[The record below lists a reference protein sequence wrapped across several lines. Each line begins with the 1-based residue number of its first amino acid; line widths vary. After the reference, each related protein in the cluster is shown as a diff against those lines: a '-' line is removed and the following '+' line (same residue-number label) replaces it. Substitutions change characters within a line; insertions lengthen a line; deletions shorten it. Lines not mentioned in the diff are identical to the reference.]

1 MPAPAKV
8 DTNQSSPPMKTVE
21 CYATDSPSLVSHPYA
36 PWALPET
43 LRQLADNEAAGLI
56 PELIEAFRADTA
68 PRLSRMREAIANADA
83 KGFNNAAHTIM
94 GCAQQM
100 GAGAMASICQELELA
115 AMDTPASELV
125 RRLNTLEAEFA
136 EVYRAMSLWS

>member
-1 MPAPAKV
+1 
-8 DTNQSSPPMKTVE
+8 MKTVE
-21 CYATDSPSLVSHPYA
+21 CYANDSPCRISQPYA
-36 PWALPET
+36 AWALPET
-43 LRQLADNEAAGLI
+43 LRQLADDEAAGLI

-83 KGFNNAAHTIM
+83 KGLNNAAHTIK
-94 GCAQQM
+94 GSAQQM

-125 RRLNTLEAEFA
+125 RQLNALQAEFA
-136 EVYRAMSLWS
+136 QVYRAMSLWT